1 MSLDDIGQLIVVLSI
16 NEESKSE
23 EDKKPLEDELIC
35 WGDIVAPEFVL
46 SISETEL
53 LLKELPIEELVVNEL
68 NCE

>member
-35 WGDIVAPEFVL
+35 
-46 SISETEL
+46 
-53 LLKELPIEELVVNEL
+53 
-68 NCE
+68 